1 MVENIPANVGAIGN
15 MGLIPR
21 WGRSPGGRNGSSLQY
36 SCLNNPMDIG
46 AWWATVHVV
55 AKQSDT
61 TERLST
67 HIHKMLQHISS
78 NEKQTYRLKNGKNK
92 C

>member
-1 MVENIPANVGAIGN
+1 
-15 MGLIPR
+15 
-21 WGRSPGGRNGSSLQY
+21 
-36 SCLNNPMDIG
+36 MDIG

-78 NEKQTYRLKNGKNK
+78 NEKQTYRLKNTIADKEAEWQEISYIAREI
-92 C
+92 